1 MEQSNNRTIARNTL
15 MLYARSIL
23 LMVIGLY
30 TSRVILQTLGVTD
43 FGIYNAVGGIVAMFG
58 FVSSSLSNATSRFIT
73 VAIGRND
80 QQLTNQTFGNL
91 KVIYYALS
99 GAVVLLG
106 ETVGLWFLYNKLTIP
121 AERMDAA
128 FWVYQYSI
136 LTAVMAFICVP
147 YNAAI
152 IAHERMSAFAY
163 ISLLDAV
170 LKLLVCY
177 VLLATP
183 FDRLI
188 TYASLIFLTGLLDRL
203 VYAVYCNSRFE
214 EVHARPWVY
223 KAQMREVLSM
233 SGWTL
238 SGNLVWVL
246 NTQGVNLVLN
256 MFFGPV
262 VNAARGIALQVQGVL
277 GQFVSNFQTA
287 INPQITKSYAQD
299 NYERMGELLQMSSKF
314 SYLIMFVMSLPICI
328 EAPTILRW
336 WLGEVPDYTVI
347 FLRLILASS
356 VIATVSNPL
365 WISVLATGQLKRY
378 MVWDNAVQFM
388 VLPCIYIVFKW
399 MDSSPMWAFV
409 ILTLSAGIEAGV
421 RIWIVLPLV
430 RHSYR
435 DYFKNVVWPLL
446 CVTIVSPVLPILVY
460 RQIEPVWLN
469 FVTVLLSSVLCT
481 CIAIWLLGLRKRER
495 KAIKAKLSSYVSRY
509 SEGHYSP

>member
-1 MEQSNNRTIARNTL
+1 
-15 MLYARSIL
+15 MLYGRSIF

-30 TSRVILQTLGVTD
+30 TSRVILQTLGVSD

-58 FVSSSLSNATSRFIT
+58 FISSSLSNATSRFIT
-73 VAIGRND
+73 VAIGRQD
-80 QQLTNQTFGNL
+80 QQLANQTFGNL

-106 ETVGLWFLYNKLTIP
+106 ETVGLWFLYNKLNIP

-136 LTAVMAFICVP
+136 LATVLGFVSVP

-170 LKLLVCY
+170 FKLLVCY
-177 VLLATP
+177 VLLVTP

-188 TYASLIFLTGLLDRL
+188 TYASLIFLTGLVNRV

-214 EVHARPWVY
+214 EVHARPRVY
-223 KAQMREVLSM
+223 RAQMREVLSM

-287 INPQITKSYAQD
+287 VNPQITKSYAQE

-314 SYLIMFVMSLPICI
+314 SYILMFAMSLPVCI
-328 EAPTILRW
+328 EAPVILKL

-347 FLRLILASS
+347 FLRLILISS
-356 VIATVSNPL
+356 VIGTVSNPL
-365 WISVLATGQLKRY
+365 WISVLATGRLKRY

-388 VLPCIYIVFKW
+388 VLPCIYVVFKW
-399 MDSSPMWAFV
+399 MDGSPAWAFA
-409 ILTLSAGIEAGV
+409 ILSMSAGVEACV
-421 RIWIVLPLV
+421 RIWIVLPLI
-430 RHSYR
+430 RYSYR
-435 DYFKNVVWPLL
+435 SYFRNVVWPLL
-446 CVTIVSPVLPILVY
+446 CVSLVSPILPMMLY
-460 RQIEPVWLN
+460 RHVEAVWLHLTT
-469 FVTVLLSSVLCT
+469 VTFSSLLCT
-481 CIAIWLLGLRKRER
+481 GVVVWFFALKKTEQEIIRAKVFRRK
-495 KAIKAKLSSYVSRY
+495 SRI
-509 SEGHYSP
+509 

>member
-1 MEQSNNRTIARNTL
+1 
-15 MLYARSIL
+15 MLYGRSIF

-30 TSRVILQTLGVTD
+30 TSRVILQTLGVSD

-58 FVSSSLSNATSRFIT
+58 FISSSLSNATSRFIT
-73 VAIGRND
+73 VAIGRDD
-80 QQLTNQTFGNL
+80 QQVTNQTFGNL

-99 GAVVLLG
+99 VAVVVLG
-106 ETVGLWFLYNKLTIP
+106 ETVGLWFLYNKLNIP

-136 LTAVMAFICVP
+136 LATVLGFVSVP

-170 LKLLVCY
+170 FKLLVCY
-177 VLLATP
+177 VLLVTP
-183 FDRLI
+183 FDRLT
-188 TYASLIFLTGLLDRL
+188 TYASLIFLTGLVNRV

-214 EVHARPWVY
+214 EVHARPRIY

-256 MFFGPV
+256 IFFGPV

-277 GQFVSNFQTA
+277 GQFVANFQTA
-287 INPQITKSYAQD
+287 VNPQITKSYAQE
-299 NYERMGELLQMSSKF
+299 NYDRMGELLQMSSKF
-314 SYLIMFVMSLPICI
+314 SYILMFTMSLPVCI
-328 EAPTILRW
+328 EAPVILKW

-347 FLRLILASS
+347 FLRLILISS
-356 VIATVSNPL
+356 VIGTVSNPL
-365 WISVLATGQLKRY
+365 WISVLATGRLKRY

-388 VLPCIYIVFKW
+388 VLPCIYVVFKW
-399 MDSSPMWAFV
+399 VNGHPAWAFA
-409 ILTLSAGIEAGV
+409 ILALSAGVEACV
-421 RIWIVLPLV
+421 RIWIVLPLI
-430 RHSYR
+430 RYSYR
-435 DYFKNVVWPLL
+435 SYFRNVVWPLL
-446 CVTIVSPVLPILVY
+446 CVSLVSPILPMMLY
-460 RQIEPVWLN
+460 RHVESVWLHLTT
-469 FVTVLLSSVLCT
+469 VTFSSLLCT
-481 CIAIWLLGLRKRER
+481 GVVVWFFALKKTEQEIIR
-495 KAIKAKLSSYVSRY
+495 AKLFRRKSRI
-509 SEGHYSP
+509 

>member
-1 MEQSNNRTIARNTL
+1 
-15 MLYARSIL
+15 MLYGRSIL
-23 LMVIGLY
+23 LMAIGLY

-73 VAIGRND
+73 VAIGRQD
-80 QQLTNQTFGNL
+80 QQLANQTFGNL

-106 ETVGLWFLYNKLTIP
+106 ETVGLWFLYNKLNIP

-136 LTAVMAFICVP
+136 LATVLGFVSVP

-170 LKLLVCY
+170 FKLLVCY
-177 VLLATP
+177 VLLVTP

-188 TYASLIFLTGLLDRL
+188 TYASLIFLTGLVNRV

-214 EVHARPWVY
+214 EVHARPRVY
-223 KAQMREVLSM
+223 RAQMREVLSM

-262 VNAARGIALQVQGVL
+262 VNAARGIALQVQGVM

-287 INPQITKSYAQD
+287 VNPQITKSYAQD
-299 NYERMGELLQMSSKF
+299 NYRRMGELLQMSSKF
-314 SYLIMFVMSLPICI
+314 SYLIMFAMSLPICI
-328 EAPTILRW
+328 EAPVILKW
-336 WLGEVPDYTVI
+336 WLGEVPDYTEV
-347 FLRLILASS
+347 FLRWILATS

-365 WISVLATGQLKRY
+365 WISVLATGRLKRY
-378 MVWDNAVQFM
+378 MVWDNTVQFM
-388 VLPCIYIVFKW
+388 VLPCIYMVFKW
-399 MDSSPMWAFV
+399 MAGSPTWAFI
-409 ILTLSAGIEAGV
+409 ILTLSAGLEACV
-421 RIWIVLPLV
+421 RIWIVLPLIH
-430 RHSYR
+430 HSYR
-435 DYFKNVVWPLL
+435 SYLRNVVWPLL
-446 CVTIVSPVLPILVY
+446 CVTFISPILPIVLY
-460 RQIEPVWLN
+460 WQIDSVWLH
-469 FVTVLLSSVLCT
+469 FTTVTLASLLCT
-481 CIAIWLLGLRKRER
+481 CLVVWFFALKKTEREMIRTKLFRFCSRK
-495 KAIKAKLSSYVSRY
+495 
-509 SEGHYSP
+509 